1 MAEKTEKEEQTTPG
15 IELLQKRLDA
25 LQSGFFFVTETV
37 KELFILMETIAD
49 ERKKHE
55 LQLLKEMYETQ
66 LREQYN
72 TFKFDGHLEYH
83 REYSD
88 KKLNTNKYIIEGV
101 GNNETT
107 TQNTEK

>member
-1 MAEKTEKEEQTTPG
+1 MAKSTEKEEQTAPG

-25 LQSGFFFVTETV
+25 IQSAFFVVAETV
-37 KELFILMETIAD
+37 KDLFVYMETIAD

-55 LQLLKEMYETQ
+55 VELLKTMYETQ
-66 LREQYN
+66 LTEQYN

-88 KKLNTNKYIIEGV
+88 KKRDKDYY
-101 GNNETT
+101 
-107 TQNTEK
+107 

>member
-1 MAEKTEKEEQTTPG
+1 MESSEQVATG
-15 IELLQKRLDA
+15 VELLQKRLDA

-55 LQLLKEMYETQ
+55 LELLKTMYETQ

-88 KKLNTNKYIIEGV
+88 KDTNNKDISISIKE
-101 GNNETT
+101 
-107 TQNTEK
+107 